1 MSRRAK
7 LAREAFRARVRQM
20 VEAGWTDARI
30 VKETGATLAHVQRV
44 AGQERAAIGEGAF
57 K

>member
-1 MSRRAK
+1 MSRRAQ
-7 LAREAFRARVRQM
+7 LARDAFRARVRQM

-44 AGQERAAIGEGAF
+44 AGQERAATGESTA